1 MNRFRRWL
9 IASASAALMA
19 SAAVLAPA
27 MSPMSMSPMSMS
39 PMSMSPMSIGG
50 LATASAEGCPDIE
63 VVFARGTNDA
73 PGLGNVGNAFVDA
86 LRGRVGGRSVG
97 AYAVNYPASFDFL
110 AATGGANDASAHIQ
124 HMIDTCPNT
133 RLVLGGYSQ
142 GAAVIDVISAVP
154 IPAVGF
160 DNPLPPNVPGHVAAI
175 AVFGNPSAKLGL
187 PLTVSPVWGGRA
199 IDLCNAGDPV
209 CQTDGQDPAAHRAYP
224 GGPTDQ
230 AANFVAGLL

>member
-1 MNRFRRWL
+1 LNRFRRWI
-9 IASASAALMA
+9 IASATAALTA
-19 SAAVLAPA
+19 SAAVLLPA
-27 MSPMSMSPMSMS
+27 VSPMP
-39 PMSMSPMSIGG
+39 IGD
-50 LATASAEGCPDIE
+50 LATASADDCPDIE

-73 PGLGNVGNAFVDA
+73 PGLGNVGGAFVDA
-86 LRGRVGGRSVG
+86 LRSKVGGRSVG

-110 AATGGANDASAHIQ
+110 AAAGGANDASAHIRY
-124 HMIDTCPNT
+124 MVNNCPNT

-160 DNPLPPNVPGHVAAI
+160 DNPLPPNVPDHVAAI

-187 PLTVSPVWGGRA
+187 PLTMSPVWGGRS
-199 IDLCNAGDPV
+199 IDLCNADDPI
-209 CQTDGQDPAAHRAYP
+209 CQTDGENVAAHRAYP
-224 GGPTDQ
+224 GGPTNQ